1 MKLDWPEFQ
10 LHCHDGHLV
19 FHWRQYGIVESNM
32 KHCSRIQLLPRS
44 PDGLSP
50 WLFHLRFPAGPTP
63 GLLVVR
69 VDVPADRSREAEEY
83 TDLLRRRYAVPEQP
97 EGAEGYAGEIE
108 NAGDTEGP
116 EEAGAPEDPAEETG
130 FQRVP
135 LDAQEWL
142 VAPAGAASEE
152 LFGAV
157 LAHVDSD

>member
-10 LHCHDGHLV
+10 LHCQDDGHLV
-19 FHWRQYGIVESNM
+19 FLWRQYGIVESNV
-32 KHCSRIQLLPRS
+32 KHCTRIQLVPQG
-44 PDGLSP
+44 PDGLSQ

-63 GLLVVR
+63 GLLIAR
-69 VDVPADRSREAEEY
+69 VDVPADRFREAEEY

-97 EGAEGYAGEIE
+97 AK
-108 NAGDTEGP
+108 TEGVEETEHAEDAERAEDS
-116 EEAGAPEDPAEETG
+116 EEAAEETG

-135 LDAQEWL
+135 LDSREWL

-157 LAHVDSD
+157 LAHVAAD

>member
-10 LHCHDGHLV
+10 LHCHDDGHLV
-19 FHWRQYGIVESNM
+19 FLWRQYSIVESNV
-32 KHCSRIQLLPRS
+32 KHCTRIQLVPQGA
-44 PDGLSP
+44 DGLSQ

-63 GLLVVR
+63 GLLVIR
-69 VDVPADRSREAEEY
+69 VDVPADRLQEAKEY

-97 EGAEGYAGEIE
+97 EQPEKAESGTEEIE
-108 NAGDTEGP
+108 DA
-116 EEAGAPEDPAEETG
+116 EDAAEETG

-135 LDAQEWL
+135 PDAREWL

-157 LAHVDSD
+157 LAHVNSD